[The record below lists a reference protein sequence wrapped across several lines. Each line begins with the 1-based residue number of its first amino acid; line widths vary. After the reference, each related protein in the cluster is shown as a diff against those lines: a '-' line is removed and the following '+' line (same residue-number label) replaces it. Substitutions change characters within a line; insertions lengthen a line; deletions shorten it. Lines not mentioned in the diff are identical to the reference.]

1 MKETYVQEWM
11 HNGCRLIEI
20 NIEVV
25 FGANIFL
32 KGDCEVANA
41 IKDAYTGVL

>member
-1 MKETYVQEWM
+1 MKETYIQEWT

-20 NIEVV
+20 NVEVG
-25 FGANIFL
+25 FGADTFL
-32 KGDCEVANA
+32 KGDYEVANA